1 MTIFHV
7 EYQGRKCCGTCRFW
21 EDWKDRVSA
30 RLSFGPRAPF
40 GAAAHELRR
49 CKYTPNPTI
58 DYDYHPTYTDPDF
71 TCDTWTACEGWRPK
85 VSGTKDDSDSKA

>member
-1 MTIFHV
+1 MLWYLPLLGGL
-7 EYQGRKCCGTCRFW
+7 E
-21 EDWKDRVSA
+21 
-30 RLSFGPRAPF
+30 GPRVGASELWSKGPF